1 MKRFFEICKNVEKM
15 DVLTYS
21 AVLAEKS
28 LKILPELNAIT
39 EDAITATT
47 IFATFIIG
55 SIVADGKIK
64 EEEYIL
70 LYPMLYTFFGDS
82 VDYEECKKI
91 ARKFKKEGKELKQ
104 YIDYIVDIL
113 GMFSDE
119 LKEDIITVCLLI
131 CAIDGNISAKE
142 KNWVKQ
148 LID

>member
-1 MKRFFEICKNVEKM
+1 MRKFNEICKSVENM

-21 AVLAEKS
+21 AVLAKKS
-28 LKILPELNAIT
+28 LEILPALNEIT
-39 EDAITATT
+39 EDEIDAVT

-64 EEEYIL
+64 EEEYLL

-82 VDYEECKKI
+82 IDYEDCKKVV
-91 ARKFKKEGKELKQ
+91 KEFKQEGKELKQ
-104 YIDYIVDIL
+104 YIDYIVDIFGL
-113 GMFSDE
+113 ISDE
-119 LKEDIITVCLLI
+119 LKEDIITACLLI

-142 KNWVKQ
+142 KNWIKQ

>member
-1 MKRFFEICKNVEKM
+1 MKRFYEICKNVEKM

>member
-1 MKRFFEICKNVEKM
+1 MRKFNEICKSVENM

-21 AVLAEKS
+21 AVLAKKS
-28 LKILPELNAIT
+28 LEILPALNEIT
-39 EDAITATT
+39 EDEIDAVT

-64 EEEYIL
+64 EEEYLL
-70 LYPMLYTFFGDS
+70 LYPFFGDS
-82 VDYEECKKI
+82 IDYEDCKKV
-91 ARKFKKEGKELKQ
+91 AKEFKQEGKELKQ
-104 YIDYIVDIL
+104 YIDYIVDIFGL
-113 GMFSDE
+113 ISDE

-142 KNWVKQ
+142 KNWIKQ

>member
-1 MKRFFEICKNVEKM
+1 
-15 DVLTYS
+15 
-21 AVLAEKS
+21 
-28 LKILPELNAIT
+28 KILPELNAIT

-91 ARKFKKEGKELKQ
+91 ARKFKKEGKELNQ

>member
-1 MKRFFEICKNVEKM
+1 MRRFYEICKEVEKM

-21 AVLAEKS
+21 TVLAEKS
-28 LKILPELNAIT
+28 LKILPVLNEIT
-39 EDAITATT
+39 EDEIEATT
-47 IFATFIIG
+47 IFATFIMG
-55 SIVADGKIK
+55 SIVADGKIQ

-82 VDYEECKKI
+82 VDYEDCKEI
-91 ARKFKKEGKELKQ
+91 AKEFKQEGKELKQ
-104 YIDYIVDIL
+104 YIDYIVDIFGL
-113 GMFSDE
+113 ISDE

-142 KNWVKQ
+142 KNWIRQ